1 MTYMYVQEYKIFSSY
16 LYIHVHVNV
25 FISLSFVSS
34 RIQFAINFSAIW
46 ICLVKSWSRVA
57 GLDGVSSVDGI
68 LGVVSREFVR

>member
-16 LYIHVHVNV
+16 LYIQVYV
-25 FISLSFVSS
+25 FISLSFISS
-34 RIQFAINFSAIW
+34 RIQLI
-46 ICLVKSWSRVA
+46 LVLFGFVWSRIA

>member
-1 MTYMYVQEYKIFSSY
+1 MCRNTKYFHPIFIYMYM
-16 LYIHVHVNV
+16 YIVNV

>member
-1 MTYMYVQEYKIFSSY
+1 MCRNTKYFHPIFIYMYM
-16 LYIHVHVNV
+16 YIVNV

-34 RIQFAINFSAIW
+34 RIQLI
-46 ICLVKSWSRVA
+46 LVLFGFVWSRVA